1 MNKLQIQASN
11 PTSSIWVSASAG
23 TGKTKILTDRVLR
36 LLLSKASPHK
46 ILCITFT
53 NAAAAEMKE
62 RINNMIFHWSEMNH
76 EQLELSIKNI
86 QGRSPTEKEIKIAKN
101 LYEQHLCLENNIN
114 IQTIHSFCQKTLQQ
128 FPLEADISPR
138 FQVIDETKEQ
148 MILSEVQNIINNKA
162 ELQIINEYLATN
174 FHQLIIDE
182 IFQEI
187 IQNKSKI
194 LKDKTHTENKISDAI
209 EAIKKLQAPREM
221 YFAEFLSNLDLRAAL
236 GQGFQIQDLYKL
248 FLTNTGEIR
257 KRLTVNAIAKKDPD
271 LHLELKNLQERFYQ
285 KDQEFRSLQISCFS
299 TLISLLSQELIKE
312 YNSIKKRKALLDY
325 DDLIDK
331 TSNLL
336 CDSQVREWVLY
347 KLDGLIDHLLVDEA
361 QDTSPNQWGIIN
373 ALIEEFYC
381 GDGKGA
387 ENNRTVFVVGD
398 AKQSIFSFQG
408 ADVNIFA
415 QTNINLAEKM
425 YHAKKP
431 FHNVNLDTSYRSTS
445 AILDVVYT
453 LFKNQQNIDS
463 KIFPMPLHEIKAY
476 RNITP
481 GLVEVWPLS
490 TSHNN
495 IENFWPVKNIQQKSI
510 SAKLTL
516 AKEIAKYVKDLIDS
530 KKTLPST
537 GMPVRNDDIMILFRK
552 RDQFTDEVIKALQ
565 QNDVSVSGLDRII
578 LKENISV
585 QDLLSVARFVLNP
598 YDDLNLGS
606 LLKSPII
613 LLNEEELYDIATKRE
628 SSSIWEFIEKN
639 RNNYANIYDKLNYFQ
654 KVYKTTNAANFFYY
668 ITEIMGYRKSLS
680 EYNGQATDDAINE
693 LLYACNN
700 YCKNIDDSL
709 QNFIFWIDN
718 NDASIKRESLKLN
731 QVRIMTLHGAKG
743 LQAPIVILCDTT
755 TLPKLKER
763 FFWSDKGDFVVSTST
778 NIANNYLKKI
788 KSQAQEAS
796 YSEYLRLLYVGM
808 TRAEDRLIVCGY
820 QEGKSVPENCW
831 YQLVKNTLYKMEN
844 NVTLDEKITY
854 GQIHNETKR
863 AAIEKMN
870 DKELEFFNVRH
881 TLNKLPDLKKDKKS
895 LGNKYL
901 NPMNNTTPMEYGRIF
916 HKILEDSILA
926 KDLSK
931 MNCHPL
937 IKSLCLPNQQRIV
950 NSIGAIQSNKQ
961 LIQLLSSG
969 CLVET
974 SVGRINENNN
984 VDLGRIDLIIEDGDN
999 IIIIDYKSDLT
1010 PPNDPSETPVSYL
1023 KQLENYRLICSSIY
1037 PDKNIIT
1044 KILWLENGCL
1054 M

>member
-1 MNKLQIQASN
+1 MNKLQIQASD

-36 LLLSKASPHK
+36 LLLSKAVPHK

-62 RINNMIFHWSEMNH
+62 RINDMIFHWSKMNH
-76 EQLELSIKNI
+76 EELEISINNI

-101 LYEQHLCLENNIN
+101 LYEQHLCSENNIS

-148 MILSEVQNIINNKA
+148 IILSEVQNIINNKA

-182 IFQEI
+182 IFKEI

-194 LKDKTHTENKISDAI
+194 LKNKAYKENKISDAI
-209 EAIKKLQAPREM
+209 EAIKKLRTPREV
-221 YFAEFLSNLDLRAAL
+221 YFSEFLSNLDLRAAL
-236 GQGFQIQDLYKL
+236 GQNFQIQDLYKL

-257 KRLTVNAIAKKDPD
+257 KRITGNAVAKKGSNLDIA
-271 LHLELKNLQERFYQ
+271 LKNLQEQFYQ
-285 KDQEFRSLQISCFS
+285 KDQEFKSLQISCFS
-299 TLISLLSQELIKE
+299 TLISVLSYELTEE

-336 CDSQVREWVLY
+336 CDSQVRQWVLY

-381 GDGKGA
+381 GDGKDS
-387 ENNRTVFVVGD
+387 ESNRTIFVVGD

-415 QTNINLAEKM
+415 QTNVNLAEKM

-431 FHNVNLDTSYRSTS
+431 FYNVNLDTSYRSTS
-445 AILDVVYT
+445 AILDVVYA

-463 KIFPMPLHEIKAY
+463 NLFPMPLHEIKAY
-476 RNITP
+476 RNNTT
-481 GLVEVWPLS
+481 GLVELWPLS
-490 TSHNN
+490 TVNQD
-495 IENFWPVKNIQQKSI
+495 IEKFWPVENRQQKSI
-510 SAKLTL
+510 SAKLIL
-516 AKEIAKYVKDLIDS
+516 ANKIAKYVKELIDS

-537 GMPVRNDDIMILFRK
+537 GMPIKNDDIMILFRK

-613 LLNEEELYDIATKRE
+613 LLNEEELYDIATKRL
-628 SSSIWEFIEKN
+628 SSSIWKFIEEN

-654 KVYKTTNAANFFYY
+654 KVYKITNAANFFYY

-680 EYNGQATDDAINE
+680 EYNGPASDDAINE
-693 LLYACNN
+693 LLYACSS

-718 NDASIKRESLKLN
+718 NYASIKRESLKLN

-763 FFWSDKGDFVVSTST
+763 FFWSDKGDFVVSTSSNIT
-778 NIANNYLKKI
+778 NNCLKKI
-788 KSQAQEAS
+788 KSQAQKAS

-820 QEGKSVPENCW
+820 QESKSVPENCW
-831 YQLVKNTLYKMEN
+831 YQLVKNTLYNMRN
-844 NVTLDEKITY
+844 NVKLDEKITY
-854 GQIHNETKR
+854 GQIHNEIKR
-863 AAIEKMN
+863 TAIEKMN
-870 DKELEFFNVRH
+870 DKELECFNVQH
-881 TLNKLPDLKKDKKS
+881 DLNKIPNLKKDKKC

-901 NPMNNTTPMEYGRIF
+901 TPMNNTNPMEYGIIF

-926 KDLSK
+926 KDISK
-931 MNCHPL
+931 MSYHPL
-937 IKSLCLPNQQRIV
+937 IKTLCLSNQQRIA
-950 NSIGAIQSNKQ
+950 NSISAIQSNKQ
-961 LIQLLSSG
+961 LNKLLSSG

-974 SVGRINENNN
+974 SVGRINQNNGI
-984 VDLGRIDLIIEDGDN
+984 DLGRIDLMIEDGDN

-1010 PPNDPSETPVSYL
+1010 PPKNRSEIPVSYL

-1037 PDKNIIT
+1037 PNKKVIT